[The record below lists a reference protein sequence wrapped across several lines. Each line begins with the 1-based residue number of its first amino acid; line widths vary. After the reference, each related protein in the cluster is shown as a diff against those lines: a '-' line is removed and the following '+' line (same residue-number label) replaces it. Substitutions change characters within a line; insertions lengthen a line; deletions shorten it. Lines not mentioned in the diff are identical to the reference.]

1 MTAKDQAK
9 LLDQGFIIIRQEG
22 ANSLLPKKIKFKSA
36 LHREWKT
43 MEKFAT
49 NAAMQRYATE
59 LLKHHMTVE
68 D

>member
-9 LLDQGFIIIRQEG
+9 LLDQGFIIIRQQG
-22 ANSLLPKKIKFKSA
+22 GNLLPKKIKFKSA

-43 MEKFAT
+43 METFVT
-49 NAAMQRYATE
+49 NAAMQRYANE